1 LLGLAIAM
9 VSVAAQRLWDPVL
22 DNSGLAFAAALVLI
36 AWGAGLGWAAIEPRL
51 RRRTASA

>member
-1 LLGLAIAM
+1 M

-22 DNSGLAFAAALVLI
+22 DNSALIFLGVLVLV

-51 RRRTASA
+51 RRRAASA